1 MSETPPPLAELRAR
15 IDEVDDRLLGLL
27 VERMDIVGR
36 IAAAKRQADGDGI
49 ALRPAREAQVVRRL
63 VRAAAGRFP
72 RDSLVRIW
80 REVLAAA
87 TRAQT
92 PLTACVCEQPCAL
105 RELARDH
112 LGSVTPLV
120 AATGPAHAMRLLEEG
135 RAQIAVLPVP
145 EDGERWWSDLAAAER
160 PPAAVVGRIP
170 FLAPTAT
177 PPVEALLLGAVPL
190 EPSGEDRS
198 LFALQVAGELSRSR
212 LLQGFARAGL
222 DPRILARRPVRGGVW
237 YLLDL
242 EGFLDEH
249 TPVLANAAVPLRED
263 LLRLRR
269 IGAYPKPLAPA
280 PAEEDARRVG
290 PQPPR
295 ENG

>member
-15 IDEVDDRLLGLL
+15 IDEVDDRLLALL
-27 VERMDIVGR
+27 VERMEIVGR
-36 IAAAKRQADGDGI
+36 IAAAKRRTDGDGV
-49 ALRPAREAQVVRRL
+49 ALRPAREARVIRRL

-72 RDSLVRIW
+72 CDALVRIW
-80 REVLAAA
+80 REVLATA

-92 PLTACVCEQPCAL
+92 PVTACVCSEPCTL

-120 AATGPAHAMRLLEEG
+120 PASGPAHAMRLLEEG
-135 RAQIAVLPVP
+135 RAQIAVLPLP
-145 EDGERWWSDLAAAER
+145 EAEERWWSDLATAER
-160 PPAAVVGRIP
+160 PPAAVFGRIP
-170 FLAPTAT
+170 FLAVRPVA
-177 PPVEALLLGAVPL
+177 PVEGLLLGAVPL

-198 LFALQVAGELSRSR
+198 LFVLRVADEVSRSR

-222 DPRILARRPVRGGVW
+222 DPRVLASRRVRDGAW
-237 YLLDL
+237 HLLDL

-249 TPVLANAAVPLRED
+249 TPVLANAAMLLRHD

-269 IGAYPKPLAPA
+269 IGSYPKPLASA
-280 PAEEDARRVG
+280 PPGEGERDADT
-290 PQPPR
+290 QPRR